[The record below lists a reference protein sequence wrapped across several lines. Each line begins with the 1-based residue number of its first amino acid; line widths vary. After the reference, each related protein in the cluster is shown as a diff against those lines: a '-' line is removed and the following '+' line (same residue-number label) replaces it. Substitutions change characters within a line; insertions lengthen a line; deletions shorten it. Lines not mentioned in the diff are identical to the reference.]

1 MKQCRFCFLTYD
13 DAYKYTSCPHMPIG
27 AGPAPFHPVTNP
39 GGYCKEHDLFAHI
52 RLPNGEPF
60 PKEEKMP
67 TDKPPES
74 AFVPAY
80 DRIEGRPSHGCGGV
94 QPFPGRAVNVI
105 EGERKGMAGIE
116 GEETPLHQDFYRPKT
131 LGIPPATE
139 GPLQVLQF
147 ARSATP
153 PVEYG
158 KVHEAALALA
168 RCPLETDLNQRSWH
182 ESVEYALAYFLTE
195 IVANAPAG
203 SERSTAISRA
213 REAAMWAHEA
223 INHPP
228 APKV

>member
-139 GPLQVLQF
+139 GPFVPQEVKADRFTTQEESDRLP
-147 ARSATP
+147 RSASYLVRRAVNRLYFNPRASDDREIAT
-153 PVEYG
+153 
-158 KVHEAALALA
+158 KALLAL
-168 RCPLETDLNQRSWH
+168 DQ
-182 ESVEYALAYFLTE
+182 LTG
-195 IVANAPAG
+195 V
-203 SERSTAISRA
+203 
-213 REAAMWAHEA
+213 
-223 INHPP
+223 
-228 APKV
+228 